1 MRRRFDSGIYA
12 VWQSQHN
19 AHDTMESES
28 VKKNGEVKTSESHY
42 FADSGSVY
50 DFLIDNFEHD
60 IAAEAES
67 WTELASVGDLY
78 EGADFEIEMM
88 EGGKG

>member
-1 MRRRFDSGIYA
+1 MRKRFDSDVYA
-12 VWQSQHN
+12 QV
-19 AHDTMESES
+19 TLKSEIDL
-28 VKKNGEVKTSESHY
+28 KGNGEIKTSSSHY

-60 IAAEAES
+60 IAAAAEG
-67 WTELASVGDLY
+67 WTEFASVGDFY